1 MILNYRKNKG
11 ITLIALVITIIVLLI
26 LAGVSIAM
34 LTGQNGI
41 LSQAQKAKTETEQ
54 AAENEA
60 AILSDYE
67 TKINEALGIVQAE
80 PGHYYEKDTDVT
92 VGGKPITIPG
102 GATVSGIDKE
112 NESVDNG
119 FVIYITNGE
128 EITDWSNPE
137 AIQETYDQFVW
148 VPVEKA
154 YVTVEEMGGDTL
166 DNLESYISE
175 NNVYPM
181 AVKSGETYSG
191 ISYKF
196 NDSADGSE
204 VEITPYDYKTTSSY
218 REPDVVSHDTGS
230 YASEGVTKSGLQ
242 SEYKEMV
249 EGVNAKGGFWVGRYE
264 TSNMLDD
271 KTQDTKNTIKVV
283 KGTTSGIS
291 DVNWYRMYAQQK
303 NYAKKKFGET
313 AKTKSS
319 MIWGSQR
326 DQIMIW
332 MKDIPAK
339 VINETYT
346 GKFYITNSA
355 GMGNFNISGVDD
367 GYDGLANTG
376 CFDVKNIYD
385 LAGNVNDW
393 TLEADDT
400 KLRVLRRR
408 PLQRYC
414 YLFLEGFLPK
424 QQLPVQFLQH
434 PWFSF
439 HTL

>member
-1 MILNYRKNKG
+1 MKQKERKELNKG

-41 LSQAQKAKTETEQ
+41 LSQAQRAKTETEN
-54 AAENEA
+54 AAANEA
-60 AILSDYE
+60 GILSDYE
-67 TKINEALGIVQAE
+67 TKINEELGIKPEAE

-92 VGGKPITIPG
+92 VGGKPIIIPG
-102 GATVSGIDKE
+102 GATVSKIPGEYE
-112 NESVDNG
+112 NIDNG
-119 FVIYITNGE
+119 FVIYITDKQ
-128 EITDWSNPE
+128 ITDEEWQDAENM
-137 AIQETYDQFVW
+137 QKTYDQFVW

-166 DNLESYISE
+166 ENLKSYIST
-175 NNVYPM
+175 NKVYPM
-181 AVKSGETYSG
+181 AVKSGEIYSG
-191 ISYKF
+191 ILYDF
-196 NDSADGSE
+196 NDSADGSK

-218 REPDVVSHDTGS
+218 REPDVVSYDTGD

-264 TSNMLDD
+264 TSNMVDD

-283 KGTTSGIS
+283 KGTTNGINN
-291 DVNWYRMYAQQK
+291 VNWYRMYAQQK
-303 NYAKKKFGET
+303 NYAKNKFGET

-319 MIWGSQR
+319 MIWGSQW

-332 MKDIPAK
+332 MKDKPAK

-346 GKFYITNSA
+346 EKFYITNA
-355 GMGNFNISGVDD
+355 VGMGNFNISGVDD
-367 GYDGLANTG
+367 GYAGLANTG

-385 LAGNVNDW
+385 LAGNVYDW
-393 TLEADDT
+393 TLEAYDT
-400 KLRVLRRR
+400 YSRVLRRR
-408 PLQRYC
+408 QLQLC
-414 YLFLEGFLPK
+414 
-424 QQLPVQFLQH
+424 
-434 PWFSF
+434 W
-439 HTL
+439 